1 MILVREAN
9 VVVPVTHIVFIIL
22 TLSVCLLFRC
32 NSAGLLI
39 AYVYSFFLG
48 WKFCQS
54 DLMTKSDQYQS
65 YVVVYFVFGGIVLLL
80 TIVSMFLIQT
90 EE

>member
-1 MILVREAN
+1 MN
-9 VVVPVTHIVFIIL
+9 
-22 TLSVCLLFRC
+22 
-32 NSAGLLI
+32 
-39 AYVYSFFLG
+39 
-48 WKFCQS
+48 S

-80 TIVSMFLIQT
+80 SIVSMFLIQT